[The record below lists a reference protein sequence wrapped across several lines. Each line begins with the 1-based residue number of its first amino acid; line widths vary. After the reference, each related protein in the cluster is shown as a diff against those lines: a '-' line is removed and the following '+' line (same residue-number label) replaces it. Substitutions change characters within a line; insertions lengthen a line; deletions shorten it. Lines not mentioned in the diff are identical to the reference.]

1 MRALAVGAG
10 GLVEFPFQRRSAD
23 SDAAAELKAGYLVT
37 PASHIGRVVT
47 GVVFVADKGHCDELT
62 APFSLAS
69 ISYADKLA
77 EQGYK
82 VLLVSTDQEEEV
94 QDDSDVGYQM
104 DLVEQAVAF
113 LKHKQDIQRVALFGV
128 GRGGDLA
135 IKMAMERPALLDCA
149 IVMCPDG
156 EIAWTPPPKT
166 VEEPPRTLPILLL
179 MGDKHAYSQSDAVRP
194 SAAAAMCLASH
205 ERLTDFMLDMF
216 HSSNAC
222 GTPVRAKE
230 NARRRSR
237 CARACS

>member
-23 SDAAAELKAGYLVT
+23 SDAAAELKSGYLVT

-62 APFSLAS
+62 APFTLAS
-69 ISYADKLA
+69 VSYADKLA

-82 VLLVSTDQEEEV
+82 VLLVSTDQQEEA
-94 QDDSDVGYQM
+94 QDDDVGYQM

-135 IKMAMERPALLDCA
+135 TKMSMERPALLDCS

-156 EIAWTPPPKT
+156 ELAWTPPPKT

-179 MGDKHAYSQSDAVRP
+179 VGDKHAYSQSDAVRL
-194 SAAAAMCLASH
+194 SAAALCCL
-205 ERLTDFMLDMF
+205 
-216 HSSNAC
+216 SS
-222 GTPVRAKE
+222 
-230 NARRRSR
+230 
-237 CARACS
+237 